1 MGYNLDAIKAKINQL
16 SGANKG
22 GGAKGDRA
30 KVNWW
35 KPQLGQ
41 HNIRFLPF
49 TDKNGQPFQ
58 EVSYYDSKLLSERR
72 FVVPTQFDMEDPI
85 FQMLTELRKDRS
97 KEAWKIWK
105 NLQPRER
112 YYAPILV
119 RGEEDKGAQ
128 IWELNSK
135 LLKEIYSVLAHPDYK
150 DENLMHPE
158 NGYDFTVT
166 VSPTDKTFNGNPVKE
181 IKLQPRRKPSVLSE
195 NEQEKEKILKGIP
208 NLEAY
213 FKAQVKSPEEMKTML
228 ENFLAGNSEVES
240 EEASPQDVAD
250 GGSPAPATGKSTNSA
265 GLEKT
270 SPAAE
275 PAKVKKAKKSIDD
288 AFGDL

>member
-16 SGANKG
+16 SGANKTG
-22 GGAKGDRA
+22 GNKGDRA
-30 KVNWW
+30 RVNWW

-58 EVSYYDSKLLSERR
+58 EVSYYDSKLLSEKR

-85 FQMLTELRKDRS
+85 FEMLTELRKDRS

-105 NLQPRER
+105 LQPKER

-150 DENLMHPE
+150 DENLMDSE

-166 VSPTDKTFNGNPVKE
+166 VSPTDKTFNNNPVKE

-195 NEQEKEKILKGIP
+195 NEQEKEKILKSIP

-213 FKAQVKSPEEMKTML
+213 FKAQVKSSEELKTML
-228 ENFLAGNSEVES
+228 ENFLAGNGEVES
-240 EEASPQDVAD
+240 EESAPQDVAD
-250 GGSPAPATGKSTNSA
+250 AALATGKSTTSA